1 MKETKTVT
9 NLFKPEDETEF
20 LNAIKQITGPEGWKF
35 FFKKYHPLLM
45 RYASRKGMK
54 LVESEDIAS
63 EVMTTLF
70 IRVLEKKFQLTGPF
84 RCYLAIIVRNEV
96 INYYRDNERFYGNGL
111 AALSSLAKDVVWIK
125 PDQYTD
131 LGEVVDVEVRQKLEI
146 LALGME
152 KVKKRVA
159 ERSWEMFYEVTVENV
174 PGIEVAQKFG
184 VKPQTVYQRN
194 FQILKMIR
202 KACDL
207 SLTKI

>member
-1 MKETKTVT
+1 MNEKRSL
-9 NLFKPEDETEF
+9 NLFKPEDEAEF
-20 LNAIKQITGPEGWKF
+20 LNAIKQVNGPAGWKH

-45 RYASRKGMK
+45 RYATRKGMNR
-54 LVESEDIAS
+54 VESEDIAS

-70 IRVLEKKFQLTGPF
+70 IRVLEKRFQLTGPF

-96 INYYRDNERFYGNGL
+96 IDYYRNTERFYGNGL
-111 AALSSLAKDVVWIK
+111 AALSNLAKNVIWENQ
-125 PDQYTD
+125 DQYTD
-131 LGEVVDVEVRQKLEI
+131 LGEVVDLEVRQKLEI
-146 LALGME
+146 LAEGME

-174 PGIEVAQKFG
+174 PSMEVAQKFN
-184 VKPQTVYQRN
+184 VNPQTVYQRN

-207 SLTKI
+207 SQTKL

>member
-1 MKETKTVT
+1 MNQKQFLH
-9 NLFKPEDETEF
+9 LFKPEDETDF
-20 LNAIKQITGPEGWKF
+20 LKAINEITGPEGWKH
-35 FFKKYHPLLM
+35 FFKKYHLLLM

-70 IRVLEKKFQLTGPF
+70 TRVLEKKFQLTGPF
-84 RCYLAIIVRNEV
+84 RCYLAIVVRNEV

-111 AALSSLAKDVVWIK
+111 AALSSLAKDLVWIK
-125 PDQYTD
+125 HDHYTD

-146 LALGME
+146 LAEGMQ
-152 KVKKRVA
+152 KVKRRVA
-159 ERSWEMFYEVTVENV
+159 PRSWEMFYEVTVENV

-207 SLTKI
+207 SLTKL

>member
-1 MKETKTVT
+1 MKKKSVT
-9 NLFKPEDETEF
+9 SLFKPEDETEF
-20 LNAIKQITGPEGWKF
+20 FNAINQVSGPDGWRY

-54 LVESEDIAS
+54 RVECEDIAS

-96 INYYRDNERFYGNGL
+96 INYYRDTERFYGNGL
-111 AALSSLAKDVVWIK
+111 AALSSLAKELVQLNK
-125 PDQYTD
+125 PQYTD

-146 LALGME
+146 LADGME

-159 ERSWEMFYEVTVENV
+159 ERSWEMFYEVTVENI
-174 PGIEVAQKFG
+174 PAIDVAQKLD

-207 SLTKI
+207 SVTKL

>member
-1 MKETKTVT
+1 
-9 NLFKPEDETEF
+9 
-20 LNAIKQITGPEGWKF
+20 
-35 FFKKYHPLLM
+35 
-45 RYASRKGMK
+45 
-54 LVESEDIAS
+54 
-63 EVMTTLF
+63 
-70 IRVLEKKFQLTGPF
+70 
-84 RCYLAIIVRNEV
+84 
-96 INYYRDNERFYGNGL
+96 
-111 AALSSLAKDVVWIK
+111 
-125 PDQYTD
+125 
-131 LGEVVDVEVRQKLEI
+131 VDVEVRQKLEI

>member
-1 MKETKTVT
+1 MNEKRSL
-9 NLFKPEDETEF
+9 NLFKPEDEAEF
-20 LNAIKQITGPEGWKF
+20 LNAIKQVNGPAGWKH

-45 RYASRKGMK
+45 RYATRKGMNR
-54 LVESEDIAS
+54 VESEDIAS

-70 IRVLEKKFQLTGPF
+70 IRVLEKRFQLTGPF

-96 INYYRDNERFYGNGL
+96 IDYYRNTERFYGNGL
-111 AALSSLAKDVVWIK
+111 GALSNLAKNVVWENQ
-125 PDQYTD
+125 DQYTD
-131 LGEVVDVEVRQKLEI
+131 LGEVVDLEVRQKLEI
-146 LALGME
+146 LAEGME

-174 PGIEVAQKFG
+174 PSMEVAQKFN
-184 VKPQTVYQRN
+184 VNPQTVYQRN

-207 SLTKI
+207 SLTKL